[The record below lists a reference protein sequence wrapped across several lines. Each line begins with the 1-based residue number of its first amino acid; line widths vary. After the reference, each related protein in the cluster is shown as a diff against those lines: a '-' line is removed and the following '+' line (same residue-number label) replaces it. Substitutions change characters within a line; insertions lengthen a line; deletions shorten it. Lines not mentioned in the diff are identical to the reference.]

1 MDANPQIVPNNVSIS
16 ISNIPTV
23 QISGDNVT
31 LQFSNLTRSNDG
43 HYKITITNSEGSH
56 TENFTLLVYCK

>member
-31 LQFSNLTRSNDG
+31 LQFSNVTRINDG
-43 HYKITITNSEGSH
+43 WQTITITNSEGSN
-56 TENFTLLVYCK
+56 T